1 MSNFSVEQL
10 EREDGSSVA
19 VYAWPPASQTIK
31 AAIQLSH
38 GLAEHAGRY
47 DRLAQALTHAGYV
60 VFASDHRGHGLTART
75 PADYGFLADE
85 AGFQR
90 VIDDLYAVNRRIA
103 ALHPQLPRVLFAHS
117 FGSFAAQHY
126 FGRYGDSLAAAVLS
140 GTDFGTAKLLRIALG
155 LVAIER
161 RRLGPRKC
169 STLLQKLTFG
179 SYNDAFKPVRT
190 EYDWLSRDT
199 AEVDKYLADPMC
211 GFPATTQTWQDL
223 IRGLVQ
229 SEDPAL
235 LARIPKRL
243 PIYMFAGSLDPVG
256 HAGNGPRALAK
267 AYARA
272 GLSQV
277 TLKLYPG
284 GRHEMINE
292 VNRDEVTSDLIAWL
306 DARFTR

>member
-1 MSNFSVEQL
+1 MSNFSVDRI
-10 EREDGSSVA
+10 EREDGNAVA
-19 VYAWPPASQTIK
+19 VYAWPPASQPIK

-47 DRLAQALTHAGYV
+47 DGLAQDLTQAGYV
-60 VFASDHRGHGLTART
+60 VFASDHRGHGLTARS
-75 PADYGFLADE
+75 PAEYGFLAEQD
-85 AGFQR
+85 GFRR

-103 ALHPQLPRVLFAHS
+103 TLYPELPRVLFAHS

-126 FGRYGDSLAAAVLS
+126 FASYGDSVAAAVLS
-140 GTDFGTAKLLRIALG
+140 GTDYGTAKLLRIALG

-161 RRLGPRKC
+161 RRVGPKNR
-169 STLLQKLTFG
+169 SALLQKLTFG

-190 EYDWLSRDT
+190 DYDWLSRDT

-211 GFPATTQTWQDL
+211 GFAATTQAWQDL

-229 SEDPAL
+229 AEDPAL
-235 LARIPKRL
+235 LARIPKKL
-243 PIYMFAGSLDPVG
+243 PIYMFAGALDPVG
-256 HAGNGPRALAK
+256 HAGKGPTALAK

-292 VNRDEVTSDLIAWL
+292 VNRAEVTRDLIAWL
-306 DARFTR
+306 DARFKP